1 VWFTQMGVR
10 PMDQPMSPND
20 LPDESRQHRPQ
31 PFSMTSPT
39 AAIFWF
45 AWVLVTI
52 IGGVAV

>member
-1 VWFTQMGVR
+1 
-10 PMDQPMSPND
+10 MDQRMSPND